1 MFERDEMSQDRREH
15 IGRRTL
21 RGVAWAYGSYVGG
34 RVLVL
39 ASTAVLARLLDPDD
53 FGVVALS
60 LTFMALLEGIA
71 DLGLGAALVIQEESL
86 VDERADTVFY
96 SAVALGA
103 ALSAIIAIGSPLA
116 SNFFYE
122 PELKWIA
129 AVLGCNFFLRSLGST
144 HYALSQ
150 RGLDFRTRT
159 AAEFAD
165 VVIRGGTGVGLALAG
180 FGAWSL
186 VIGYLVGT
194 VSLDVTLWLLVPW
207 RPSWPPRLS
216 GFRAMVGFGSIIS
229 AVGIV
234 AAVIMNIDNVFVGR
248 VLGAADLGV
257 YALAFTLPSL
267 LIINFSTVAGYVLY
281 PAFSAVRRED
291 LPRAYLISLRYTL
304 MVGLPLTLG
313 LLLLARPF
321 VLTVFGEKWSGAI
334 TPLQLLTL
342 YAFATTVG
350 FPAGTAYKA
359 TGRAAVLLTVGIARL
374 VLVVLGLALFVRH
387 GIWVAA
393 ATQGIAAA
401 ASSVVGIV
409 IAQRLLA
416 VSLRDILRAAWPAL
430 AAGAVMAVPMFLV
443 EHAISEPELALAVGA
458 VGGAVLYVVALVVVA
473 PDSLR
478 YLRQR
483 LSAKEPER
491 PPPTQL
497 SEAELPV
504 PPPAEI
510 GS

>member
-1 MFERDEMSQDRREH
+1 MPRR
-15 IGRRTL
+15 
-21 RGVAWAYGSYVGG
+21 S
-34 RVLVL
+34 
-39 ASTAVLARLLDPDD
+39 
-53 FGVVALS
+53 
-60 LTFMALLEGIA
+60 
-71 DLGLGAALVIQEESL
+71 
-86 VDERADTVFY
+86 
-96 SAVALGA
+96 
-103 ALSAIIAIGSPLA
+103 
-116 SNFFYE
+116 
-122 PELKWIA
+122 
-129 AVLGCNFFLRSLGST
+129 
-144 HYALSQ
+144 
-150 RGLDFRTRT
+150 
-159 AAEFAD
+159 
-165 VVIRGGTGVGLALAG
+165 
-180 FGAWSL
+180 
-186 VIGYLVGT
+186 
-194 VSLDVTLWLLVPW
+194 W
-207 RPSWPPRLS
+207 R
-216 GFRAMVGFGSIIS
+216 
-229 AVGIV
+229 
-234 AAVIMNIDNVFVGR
+234 
-248 VLGAADLGV
+248 
-257 YALAFTLPSL
+257 
-267 LIINFSTVAGYVLY
+267 
-281 PAFSAVRRED
+281 
-291 LPRAYLISLRYTL
+291 
-304 MVGLPLTLG
+304 
-313 LLLLARPF
+313 
-321 VLTVFGEKWSGAI
+321 GAI